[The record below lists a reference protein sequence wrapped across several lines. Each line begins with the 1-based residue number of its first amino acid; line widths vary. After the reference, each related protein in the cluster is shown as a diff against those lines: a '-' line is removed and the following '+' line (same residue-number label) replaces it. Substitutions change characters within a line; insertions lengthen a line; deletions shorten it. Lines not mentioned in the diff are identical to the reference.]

1 MNDRIQEEEISQAK
15 ARVAIGIVV
24 LFAIVGIFYFQKI
37 NAITVL
43 FVLICFVFTAL
54 WLLFVRRYPGD
65 YLWRRRVM
73 SLFDIGTV
81 SVALYLS
88 GEWGAIFYFLYLW
101 IIVGNGMR
109 FGSRTLMEVM
119 VLGVIGY
126 SFVLMN
132 SEYWLDNMPTGGGLL
147 LGLIILPSFYMVL
160 IKRLHAL
167 NDKLNL
173 ELEKTTYAATHDGM
187 TNLLNREYFFQR
199 VTERVYEAKR
209 YGEHFAIVFIDLDGF
224 KEINDTYGHHY
235 GDELLKTTAARIQQ
249 TVRKCD
255 LVARLGGDEFA
266 VILQEINDDQIN
278 IFAKR
283 LLDQIEKDILIENC
297 DARITASVGISLFP
311 EHGELAD
318 ALVKAADTAMYQ
330 SKNSGKNRFTIMH
343 INKPKINVS
352 VCR

>member
-1 MNDRIQEEEISQAK
+1 MNEHIREEEISQAK
-15 ARVAIGIVV
+15 ARVVIGMAV
-24 LFAIVGIFYFQKI
+24 LIAIVGIFYFQKI
-37 NAITVL
+37 SAFIVL
-43 FVLICFVFTAL
+43 YVVISILFSAF
-54 WLLFVRRYPGD
+54 WLTLVRRYPGD
-65 YLWRRRVM
+65 YLWRRRFI
-73 SLFDIGTV
+73 STFDISVVT
-81 SVALYLS
+81 VALYLS

-109 FGSRTLMEVM
+109 FGLRALMEVM
-119 VLGVIGY
+119 TLGVIGY

-132 SEYWLDNMPTGGGLL
+132 SPYWLNNMPTGGGLL
-147 LGLIILPSFYMVL
+147 LGLIILPCFYMVL

-167 NDKLNL
+167 NEKLNM
-173 ELEKTTYAATHDGM
+173 ELQKSTYAATHDGM
-187 TNLLNREYFFQR
+187 TKLLNREYFFQR

-235 GDELLKTTAARIQQ
+235 GDELLKTTAARITQI
-249 TVRKCD
+249 VRKCD

-266 VILQEINDDQIN
+266 VILHEINDDQIN

-297 DARITASVGISLFP
+297 DAHITASVGISLYP

-343 INKPKINVS
+343 INKPRINAS